1 MSDRV
6 ALSVGQFAGAWEI
19 LCKAAPGNV
28 LASEGGTEYRFS
40 GMPIPFFNIAMAG
53 VREESAEGLGER
65 ARRACAWAADKG
77 VPWFF
82 VTTQEWMPEG
92 VDVNAVLDGCG
103 LAPLMPLT
111 GMWAGRVAGVESVP
125 EGLELRLAEDE
136 ATSAAMVNVN
146 SAAYG
151 MDLGA
156 GAGVLG
162 SARYWREHVGVV
174 GMLDGEAVSCTA
186 VMMVDGYR
194 YVAFVATQPGHQRK
208 GYADAA
214 MRRALEV
221 AAERH
226 GESPTVLHATAAGK
240 PVYERMGYV
249 VISEHTIYMEKR
261 FLEGH

>member
-6 ALSVGQFAGAWEI
+6 VLSVGQFAGAWEV
-19 LCKAAPGNV
+19 LCKAAAGHV
-28 LASEGGTEYRFS
+28 VASEGGTEYRFS
-40 GMPIPFFNIAMAG
+40 GIPIPFFNIAMAA
-53 VREESAEGLGER
+53 VREESAEGLSER

-82 VTTQEWMPEG
+82 VTTHELLGEG
-92 VDVNAVLDGCG
+92 VEASAVLDGCG
-103 LAPLMPLT
+103 LVPLMPLT
-111 GMWAGRVAGVESVP
+111 GMMARRVAGAESAP
-125 EGLELRLAEDE
+125 EGLELRLADDE
-136 ATSAAMVNVN
+136 ATSEAVVKIN

-151 MDLGA
+151 MDLSA
-156 GAGVLG
+156 GMEAIGR
-162 SARYWREHVGVV
+162 ARFWGEHVGVV
-174 GMLDGEAVSCTA
+174 GMRGDEAVSCTA

-226 GESPTVLHATAAGK
+226 GELPTVLHATAAGK
-240 PVYERMGYV
+240 PVYERMGYE